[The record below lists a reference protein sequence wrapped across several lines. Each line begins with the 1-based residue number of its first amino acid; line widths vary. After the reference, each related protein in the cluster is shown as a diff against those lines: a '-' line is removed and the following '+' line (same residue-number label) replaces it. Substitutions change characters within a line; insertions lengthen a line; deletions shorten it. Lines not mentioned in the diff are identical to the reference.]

1 MTQVVGRSKAT
12 AAVRRVDSYR
22 KRFGVGHVYL
32 ACYAA
37 LPLALTPD
45 LLYRL
50 WANFQRDT
58 KGELLEIPWIAVS
71 DLLLSNLCEEVGE
84 ELYEMENGV
93 REVLLKELRS
103 NPQLGEARLREVA
116 EFVLAYVEPQL
127 KNPDADTRDLAEV
140 QQWRSLAYIEP
151 EMAARSIAQRLARLD
166 HGDKSEWLRM
176 ARVVEPL
183 AEPLVAFEPLVDY
196 TRGMAAFV
204 RGRSA
209 EALELLKKA
218 LGMNR
223 EMQVAGVRLTLPE
236 ELRSL
241 LEPEIPRVM
250 QKHSWIDFLLGN
262 RRWVGVGAGLLVV
275 VGSGIYMWQN
285 PKSSNDAVSNLPMP
299 SANSSLPSPMPMPST
314 NPPLPSPTLSPSP
327 SPSPS
332 IISTPSTSPTANTSP
347 VLASPRAMPTAPL
360 QNDGLGIVPTVS
372 PTITMPVASGS
383 SPSTTTQIPIKVV
396 SSDTLVAASP
406 GVTTT
411 ITNGSTSLPKTTPPT
426 STKPRGLAP
435 VSSSRR
441 IALVIGNGNY
451 DTSKLLN
458 PTNDATD
465 MAQVLKELGFEVI
478 LLTDGSRRQMEEAIN
493 LLNANLRRGGVGL
506 FYYAGNGVQISGENY
521 LIPIGAKIGR
531 ESDVAYEAVPL
542 GKVLGAMEDAG
553 NPTNLLLIDACRDN
567 PFQNLR
573 SSSRGLAG
581 LTGGKGTLISYSTS
595 PGGLAM
601 DGDGRNSP
609 YTASLLEN
617 IRTPG
622 LPVES
627 LLQRVRQSV
636 IEKTKGQQIPWE
648 TSSLIGD
655 FSFNP
660 QPAKISIVLP

>member
-1 MTQVVGRSKAT
+1 
-12 AAVRRVDSYR
+12 
-22 KRFGVGHVYL
+22 
-32 ACYAA
+32 
-37 LPLALTPD
+37 
-45 LLYRL
+45 
-50 WANFQRDT
+50 
-58 KGELLEIPWIAVS
+58 
-71 DLLLSNLCEEVGE
+71 
-84 ELYEMENGV
+84 
-93 REVLLKELRS
+93 
-103 NPQLGEARLREVA
+103 
-116 EFVLAYVEPQL
+116 
-127 KNPDADTRDLAEV
+127 
-140 QQWRSLAYIEP
+140 
-151 EMAARSIAQRLARLD
+151 
-166 HGDKSEWLRM
+166 
-176 ARVVEPL
+176 
-183 AEPLVAFEPLVDY
+183 
-196 TRGMAAFV
+196 
-204 RGRSA
+204 
-209 EALELLKKA
+209 
-218 LGMNR
+218 
-223 EMQVAGVRLTLPE
+223 
-236 ELRSL
+236 
-241 LEPEIPRVM
+241 
-250 QKHSWIDFLLGN
+250 
-262 RRWVGVGAGLLVV
+262 
-275 VGSGIYMWQN
+275 
-285 PKSSNDAVSNLPMP
+285 
-299 SANSSLPSPMPMPST
+299 
-314 NPPLPSPTLSPSP
+314 
-327 SPSPS
+327 
-332 IISTPSTSPTANTSP
+332 
-347 VLASPRAMPTAPL
+347 
-360 QNDGLGIVPTVS
+360 
-372 PTITMPVASGS
+372 MPVASGS